1 MSCFFFFRMNLYSAK
16 VFGLIHWIE
25 KAMLNIANFG
35 GKIHNVMCKKQSE
48 VRWKTILL
56 SCILTIS
63 TGSIPG
69 HDLSFGLCI
78 QVMAFSNISSSLF
91 RCPGLFSL
99 CYFILNATKTYLF
112 TFPFKP
118 SPLPFFFHSALHPT
132 TQKIQF
138 SSFQAFW
145 IQMTYCSLEPAICAS
160 HWISSDLILYWMNYG
175 LTD

>member
-35 GKIHNVMCKKQSE
+35 GKIHNVMFKKQSE

-91 RCPGLFSL
+91 CCPGLFSL

-118 SPLPFFFHSALHPT
+118 SPLPFFSIPLFIPLHKRFNFLPF
-132 TQKIQF
+132 KLFGYKWPIVV
-138 SSFQAFW
+138 
-145 IQMTYCSLEPAICAS
+145 
-160 HWISSDLILYWMNYG
+160 
-175 LTD
+175 